1 LLLGASTIK
10 YLFSDPIGAMRG
22 LESIELVLA
31 IVLMLA
37 FVGGTYYVF
46 YWASGFAG
54 QQQMQADLSAA
65 AQSVLDRVIHHR
77 PYNPL
82 KELGLG
88 LEGGLIDDRVVVLYT
103 LATGSQPPGQSC
115 TIVSGALANAVD
127 TSQATLVGRMWLYAR
142 PQRLSLDYDAIMRSL
157 FGSVAPDGVT
167 PLYKAYDLWLV
178 VTPLISATC
187 PIDEYGWSELR
198 IFTTY
203 GGRPVDGRIAYMILY
218 VRPDGV
224 LCAKS
229 GLQSTLNGRLVVP
242 WTQPLV
248 CDDGS
253 TVVPD
258 PTGTGHL
265 IGDKPDMYA
274 VAVIFEKLD
283 QPSTVCYNTTARGG
297 PHVYGL
303 VLPTEYGLT
312 LYVAHST
319 TVSCGYGKPSALD
332 VSFTIDLYGGGSRYR
347 VASNVVLN
355 PDVGPH
361 SGGVDRCSACTSSAG
376 CVACYVDGIPPAA
389 KLAIISVQAPAGGV
403 NTDFVI
409 IPLMPLPPLARV
421 DVRTWLRWDY
431 SQIPEVYSA
440 VATRVVDGSAS
451 SYNVT
456 LILFR
461 RP

>member
-1 LLLGASTIK
+1 
-10 YLFSDPIGAMRG
+10 
-22 LESIELVLA
+22 
-31 IVLMLA
+31 
-37 FVGGTYYVF
+37 
-46 YWASGFAG
+46 
-54 QQQMQADLSAA
+54 
-65 AQSVLDRVIHHR
+65 
-77 PYNPL
+77 
-82 KELGLG
+82 
-88 LEGGLIDDRVVVLYT
+88 
-103 LATGSQPPGQSC
+103 
-115 TIVSGALANAVD
+115 
-127 TSQATLVGRMWLYAR
+127 
-142 PQRLSLDYDAIMRSL
+142 MRSL

-187 PIDEYGWSELR
+187 PIDMYGRSELR

-203 GGRPVDGRIAYMILY
+203 GGRPVDGQVAYTILY
-218 VRPDGV
+218 AKPGGV

-242 WTQPLV
+242 WNQPLV

-265 IGDKPDMYA
+265 IGVTPDMYA

-283 QPSTVCYNTTARGG
+283 QPSTVCYNTTANRGR
-297 PHVYGL
+297 PYVYGL

-319 TVSCGYGKPSALD
+319 TMSCGYGRPSALD

-389 KLAIISVQAPAGGV
+389 RLAVISVQTSAAGAG
-403 NTDFVI
+403 TDLVI
-409 IPLMPLPPLARV
+409 IPLVPYPPLMRG
-421 DVRTWLRWDY
+421 DVRTWLRWGY
-431 SQIPEVYSA
+431 SQIPGVYSA

>member
-1 LLLGASTIK
+1 LHPGASTIK
-10 YLFSDPIGAMRG
+10 YLFSVPRDVVRG

-31 IVLMLA
+31 TVLMLA

-88 LEGGLIDDRVVVLYT
+88 LEGGLIDDRMVAFYA
-103 LATGSQPPGQSC
+103 LAAGSQPQGQSC
-115 TIVSGALANAVD
+115 TIENSALADAVG
-127 TSQATLVGRMWLYAR
+127 TNQATLVGRGWLYVR

-178 VTPLISATC
+178 VTPLINATC
-187 PIDEYGWSELR
+187 PIDSYGRAELR
-198 IFTTY
+198 LFTTY
-203 GGRPVDGRIAYMILY
+203 GGRPVDGQVAYTILY
-218 VRPDGV
+218 AKPGGV

-229 GLQSTLNGRLVVP
+229 GLQSTQNGRLVVL
-242 WTQPLV
+242 WNQQLL

-258 PTGTGHL
+258 PATGT
-265 IGDKPDMYA
+265 
-274 VAVIFEKLD
+274 VAVIFEKLGR
-283 QPSTVCYNTTARGG
+283 PSTVCYNTTGRSR
-297 PHVYGL
+297 PFVYGF
-303 VLPTEYGLT
+303 VLPTESGLR
-312 LYVAHST
+312 LYMAHGT
-319 TVSCGYGKPSALD
+319 TVSCGPGGVPRLA
-332 VSFTIDLYGGGSRYR
+332 VSSTILLYWGGSRY
-347 VASNVVLN
+347 NVVLN
-355 PDVGPH
+355 PD
-361 SGGVDRCSACTSSAG
+361 GGLDRCSACTSSAG
-376 CVACYVDGIPPAA
+376 CAACYVDGIPPAA
-389 KLAIISVQAPAGGV
+389 KLAIISVQTSAAGMG
-403 NTDFVI
+403 TDLVI
-409 IPLMPLPPLARV
+409 IPLMPFPPLMRV
-421 DVRTWLRWDY
+421 DVRTWPRWGY
-431 SQIPEVYSA
+431 SEIPGVYSA

>member
-1 LLLGASTIK
+1 MLLGASTIK
-10 YLFSDPIGAMRG
+10 YLFSVPRDVVRG

-31 IVLMLA
+31 TVLMLA

-77 PYNPL
+77 SYNPL

-88 LEGGLIDDRVVVLYT
+88 LGGGLIDDRVVVLYT
-103 LATGSQPPGQSC
+103 LATGSQPPGLSC

-127 TSQATLVGRMWLYAR
+127 TNQATLVGRMWLYAR
-142 PQRLSLDYDAIMRSL
+142 PQRLSLDYDAVMRSL

-178 VTPLISATC
+178 VTPLIKATC
-187 PIDEYGWSELR
+187 PIDMYGRSELR
-198 IFTTY
+198 LFTTY
-203 GGRPVDGRIAYMILY
+203 GERPVDGRVAYMILY
-218 VRPDGV
+218 VRSDGV

-242 WTQPLV
+242 WNQPLV

-258 PTGTGHL
+258 PTGPAAR
-265 IGDKPDMYA
+265 IGGLEPDMYT

-283 QPSTVCYNTTARGG
+283 QPSTVCYNTTGNRGQ
-297 PHVYGL
+297 PYVYGL
-303 VLPTEYGLT
+303 VLPTESGLT

-319 TVSCGYGKPSALD
+319 TMSCGYRWPSALD
-332 VSFTIDLYGGGSRYR
+332 VSSTTIDLYGGGSRYR

-389 KLAIISVQAPAGGV
+389 KLAIISVQAP
-403 NTDFVI
+403 TDFVI
-409 IPLMPLPPLARV
+409 IPLMPFPPLTRV